1 MSLIE
6 RIDLLRLD
14 ATRRLN
20 SVQQAEIGQFLTPAP
35 TAYLLASMFD
45 ISGSAIRLLDPG
57 AGIGSLLAAF
67 VWRVCHLERRP
78 EYLSITAYEIDP
90 TLAEYLSDTI
100 KMCESECTKVGIY
113 FTAEILNQ
121 NFIEA
126 GVNMLED
133 ELFSSALREFDCA
146 ILNPPIEK
154 FRKNQN
160 IEEV

>member
-20 SVQQAEIGQFLTPAP
+20 SVQQAEMGQFLTPAP

-67 VWRVCHLERRP
+67 VWVPLARP
-78 EYLSITAYEIDP
+78 VE
-90 TLAEYLSDTI
+90 
-100 KMCESECTKVGIY
+100 
-113 FTAEILNQ
+113 
-121 NFIEA
+121 
-126 GVNMLED
+126 
-133 ELFSSALREFDCA
+133 FSRD
-146 ILNPPIEK
+146 
-154 FRKNQN
+154 
-160 IEEV
+160 